1 MQKPLRTNP
10 AYAHLAYRKTI
21 VAHTKVLLRR
31 KFLGDEVSGPRE
43 TLVCEEVFPIDAR
56 IPPEAIQEYIE
67 GLSREEAELDESRA
81 GSSIRSR
88 RAPDL
93 PRHRRRGG
101 PGAPHARVC
110 VRDVRRQDCAG
121 GRRQPHAPSTT
132 KPCAR

>member
-43 TLVCEEVFPIDAR
+43 TLVCEEVFPVDAR

-67 GLSREEAELDESRA
+67 GLSREEAELDVEL
-81 GSSIRSR
+81 R
-88 RAPDL
+88 RFELTTREPNEQKR
-93 PRHRRRGG
+93 PQGTG
-101 PGAPHARVC
+101 VQNSKG
-110 VRDVRRQDCAG
+110 RQRNRKG
-121 GRRQPHAPSTT
+121 GRPN
-132 KPCAR
+132 